1 MLRLTK
7 QLALIIIASYY
18 CCHCILHS
26 TAVNQANLGQLFP
39 LKSSRTY
46 HLFPRKISGISG
58 MWFILE
64 LHK

>member
-18 CCHCILHS
+18 CCHYILHS

-46 HLFPRKISGISG
+46 HLFLRKTLGD
-58 MWFILE
+58 
-64 LHK
+64 